1 MDRLNSYNREALI
14 TLLAIESLMQSYE
27 QQFKGLCK
35 RVEDGWR
42 DFRLVEST
50 VSRLNERL
58 LKSVPESQ
66 IKTVA
71 NHAKSTSIRIS
82 TTRVGKPDDDDWV
95 ISRDDLETLINY
107 AAEGRCMMCTNP
119 DGRGCRLRQ
128 LIEECPV
135 EMKVDCL

>member
-42 DFRLVEST
+42 DFRLAEST

-82 TTRVGKPDDDDWV
+82 TTRVSKPDDDDWV

>member
-35 RVEDGWR
+35 RVENGWR

-50 VSRLNERL
+50 ISRLNEKL
-58 LKSVPESQ
+58 LKTVPDDQ
-66 IKTVA
+66 LRTIA
-71 NHAKSTSIRIS
+71 NHAKNTSIRVS
-82 TTRVGKPDDDDWV
+82 TTRVTKPMDDDWV
-95 ISRDDLETLINY
+95 IARADLETLINY

>member
-14 TLLAIESLMQSYE
+14 ALLAIESLMQSYE
-27 QQFKGLCK
+27 QQFKDLCK

-42 DFRLVEST
+42 DFRLAEST

-82 TTRVGKPDDDDWV
+82 TTRVNKPNDDDWV

>member
-1 MDRLNSYNREALI
+1 
-14 TLLAIESLMQSYE
+14 MQSYE

-42 DFRLVEST
+42 DFRLAEST

-82 TTRVGKPDDDDWV
+82 TTRVNKLDDDDWV

-107 AAEGRCMMCTNP
+107 AAEGHCMMCTNP